1 MNVVIRVSGG
11 EWDTGKEKKNAQGNQ
26 ETKRMKWEKNDKTD
40 QKWRDQTEKQ
50 A

>member
-1 MNVVIRVSGG
+1 MESEIQER
-11 EWDTGKEKKNAQGNQ
+11 KKNAQGNK

-40 QKWRDQTEKQ
+40 QKGRDQTEKQ